1 MPGDSFPLEPVSKSR
16 AKIIADLDRG
26 STRREHGLF
35 RIEGWRALASAV
47 ATHARLE
54 DVVVR
59 DDALTPERIALLG
72 LANVRAVSSIRS
84 KGMAQLTSVV
94 QDQGVVA
101 TARMRLASVAD
112 AARGRRVLALDGV
125 QDPGNVGTLIRTA
138 AWFGIDAV
146 IADGATADFF
156 NPKVVRATAGGI
168 WDVGLVR
175 SDDLSFAL
183 SALKSLG
190 FVCYGADLG
199 HAESLNWHEAAKSI
213 LVLGSEGHGLSDGVR
228 PLLDGFVHVQ
238 GSRRES
244 RGVESLNVAAAGS
257 ILLARW
263 VE

>member
-1 MPGDSFPLEPVSKSR
+1 
-16 AKIIADLDRG
+16 
-26 STRREHGLF
+26 
-35 RIEGWRALASAV
+35 
-47 ATHARLE
+47 
-54 DVVVR
+54 
-59 DDALTPERIALLG
+59 
-72 LANVRAVSSIRS
+72 VRAVSNIRS

-101 TARMRLASVAD
+101 TARMRLATVAD

-146 IADGATADFF
+146 IGDSATADFF

-175 SDDLSFAL
+175 SDDLSSAL
-183 SALKSLG
+183 SALKSQG
-190 FVCYGADLG
+190 FACYGADLG

-228 PLLDGFVHVQ
+228 PLLDGFVHLQ
-238 GSRRES
+238 GSRREA
-244 RGVESLNVAAAGS
+244 RGVESLNVASAGS